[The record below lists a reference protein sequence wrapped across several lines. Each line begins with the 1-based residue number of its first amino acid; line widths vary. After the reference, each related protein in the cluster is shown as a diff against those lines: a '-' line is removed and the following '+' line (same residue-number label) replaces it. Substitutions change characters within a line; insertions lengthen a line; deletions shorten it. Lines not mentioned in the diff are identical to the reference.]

1 MGPDGGEE
9 IIAVVLDAT
18 LLVKALLSKGRRNR
32 NSDLLGGQIGL
43 NSAVPAEEWI
53 LQHPGAFEDHAEPV
67 TEELVEAVTSPPACI
82 GVPKSNEAVAD
93 MRLVRLQRQQ
103 S

>member
-18 LLVKALLSKGRRNR
+18 LLVKALLAKGRRDR

-43 NSAVPAEEWI
+43 NGAVAGEEWI
-53 LQHPGAFEDHAEPV
+53 LQDPGAFEDDAEPV
-67 TEELVEAVTSPPACI
+67 TEEFVERVTSPTAWTGVSKSHEAGTYLRI
-82 GVPKSNEAVAD
+82 G
-93 MRLVRLQRQQ
+93 RLRRQQ
-103 S
+103 